1 MTDIQPW
8 GQKEPSSPAPTFLPS
23 MSPYDRIYVAFMA
36 VFVTFVL
43 LTNTVGVKL
52 FTAFGRTLPVS
63 IVWFPLTFL
72 ITDIVSEIYGSRRAQ
87 FVVIMGFAMSLIL
100 LGFSIIGIH
109 LPVADV
115 YPLQQ
120 DYTNIF
126 GPVWRL
132 LFGSMA
138 AYLLAQMADVRLFHF
153 WKRLTKGKHL
163 WLRNNAST
171 MVSQFIDTFT
181 VNTIFLYDN
190 PTVFTGDFS
199 DLMDIILSVYVLKV
213 AIAALD
219 TPLCYVGVWLVKKVT
234 GVNPEEV
241 S

>member
-1 MTDIQPW
+1 M
-8 GQKEPSSPAPTFLPS
+8 A
-23 MSPYDRIYVAFMA
+23 DRILLQQSEPTVAANPPRQRISAYEGLYVLFMA

-52 FTAFGRTLPVS
+52 FEAFGLVLPVS
-63 IVWFPLTFL
+63 IIWFPLTFL
-72 ITDIVSEIYGSRRAQ
+72 ITDIVSEMYGTRRAQ
-87 FVVIMGFAMSLIL
+87 FLVLTGFLMSLLL
-100 LGFSIIGIH
+100 LGFSLIGIH
-109 LPVADV
+109 LPVSGV

-120 DYTNIF
+120 DYEHIF

-138 AYLLAQMADVRLFHF
+138 AYLLAQMIDVRLFHF
-153 WKRLTKGKHL
+153 WKRLTRGKHL

-171 MVSQFIDTFT
+171 MFSQFVDTFT
-181 VNTIFLYDN
+181 VNTIFLYKN
-190 PTVFTGDFS
+190 PTVFTGS
-199 DLMDIILSVYVLKV
+199 PGDLMQIILGVYLLKV

-219 TPLCYVGVWLVKKVT
+219 TPLCYLGVWLVERMT
-234 GVNPEEV
+234 GVRGRDI